1 MRAFNNERRE
11 ENRMAESFSNYADTS
26 IKANR
31 RFANLDGLSFFCI
44 NFFVVTVYW
53 LSGGRISSGHLQIG
67 DITAVIEYAMMVLFF
82 LMMAQMVILTL
93 PRALECCERIR
104 EVLDHSPEITDMVTV
119 NPKEEKTDD
128 KNKEVLSFKD
138 VSFRFADAEEN
149 TLVQLTVQYFFTWIF
164 YYLQS
169 YLMANVAETL
179 TCTLRTEISCRLNR
193 LPLRFFDRNKAGE
206 ILSRVTSDLD
216 KVAEVLQTGLLKLI
230 VAIGTIIGSLI
241 VMFMY
246 SVPLT
251 LIFLLFMLAAIL
263 VTNAVAGKS
272 LESAAARQETIGTLT
287 GIAEE
292 YYKGRDVIKAY
303 NHEQQSIEQV
313 KEAAE
318 ENRIANQKADF
329 LTNCVNPLIRLLT
342 RIAHVVIAVI
352 AGKAMLDG
360 RMTVGV
366 VQAFFQYVNQ
376 TAEPMTEAS
385 YMINSL
391 QSALASAERT
401 FELLDEEEEIPDKE
415 GTSAIDRAEG
425 RISFDCVSFG
435 YDPGKLLMKDIS
447 FKAEPGQKIAVVG
460 STGAGKTTLINLLM
474 RFYEI
479 NGGSITVDGVP
490 ATEMSRSGLRRNFG
504 MVLQDTWL
512 FGGTI
517 AENIAYGRADASRD
531 EIIAAAKA
539 AKVDYFIRTMPKGYD
554 TVLDNEA
561 SNLSAGQRQLL
572 TIARVFLC
580 DPPVLI
586 LDEAT
591 SSVDTRTEVEIG
603 KAMKKLMKGR
613 TSFVIAHR
621 LSTIRDADMIL
632 FMEKGNIIEQGS
644 HTELLAKDGAYA
656 KLYYSQFE

>member
-1 MRAFNNERRE
+1 M
-11 ENRMAESFSNYADTS
+11 
-26 IKANR
+26 
-31 RFANLDGLSFFCI
+31 
-44 NFFVVTVYW
+44 
-53 LSGGRISSGHLQIG
+53 
-67 DITAVIEYAMMVLFF
+67 
-82 LMMAQMVILTL
+82 
-93 PRALECCERIR
+93 
-104 EVLDHSPEITDMVTV
+104 
-119 NPKEEKTDD
+119 
-128 KNKEVLSFKD
+128 
-138 VSFRFADAEEN
+138 
-149 TLVQLTVQYFFTWIF
+149 
-164 YYLQS
+164 
-169 YLMANVAETL
+169 AETL
-179 TCTLRTEISCRLNR
+179 TCSLRTEISCKLNR

-241 VMFMY
+241 VMFLY

-263 VTNAVAGKS
+263 VTNMVAKKS
-272 LESAAARQETIGTLT
+272 LESAAARQETIGVLT

-292 YYKGRDVIKAY
+292 YYKGRNVIKAY
-303 NHEQQSIEQV
+303 NHEKQSIEQV
-313 KEAAE
+313 RAAAE
-318 ENRIANQKADF
+318 DNRIASQKADF

-352 AGKAMLDG
+352 AGKAMIEG

-391 QSALASAERT
+391 QSAIASAERT
-401 FELLDEEEEIPDKE
+401 FELLDEEEEVPDK
-415 GTSAIDRAEG
+415 ANVAAAECAKG
-425 RISFDCVSFG
+425 HIAFEHVSFG
-435 YDPGKLLMKDIS
+435 YDPGELLMKDIS
-447 FKAEPGQKIAVVG
+447 FEAKPGQKIAVVG

-479 NGGSITVDGVP
+479 HGGRITIDGV
-490 ATEMSRSGLRRNFG
+490 ASTDMSRSGLRHNFG

-517 AENIAYGRADASRD
+517 AENIAYGKADASRE

-572 TIARVFLC
+572 RIARVFLC
-580 DPPVLI
+580 NPPILI

-603 KAMKKLMKGR
+603 KAMKKLMSGR

-621 LSTIRDADMIL
+621 LSTIRDADIIL
-632 FMEKGNIIEQGS
+632 FMEKGTIIEQGS
-644 HTELLAKDGAYA
+644 HKELLEKNGAYA